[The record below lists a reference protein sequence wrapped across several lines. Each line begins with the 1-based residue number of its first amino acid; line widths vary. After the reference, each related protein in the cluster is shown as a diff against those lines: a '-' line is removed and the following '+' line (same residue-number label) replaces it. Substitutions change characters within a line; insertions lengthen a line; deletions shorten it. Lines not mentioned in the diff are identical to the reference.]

1 MIVSIPQSKV
11 GQKSTSPSVKR
22 ICIRLKVLGLVTSPS
37 KTMMITAQHAFRQA
51 INKDKAQQIDNDW
64 EIIQGTLL
72 LTKITTDDIYERFK
86 EHYTKHLKD
95 WTRNMLDPSKPT
107 GKANVLVEQTNK
119 LVDLRVIIFVVT
131 RCKLVTHTL

>member
-1 MIVSIPQSKV
+1 
-11 GQKSTSPSVKR
+11 
-22 ICIRLKVLGLVTSPS
+22 
-37 KTMMITAQHAFRQA
+37 MMITAQHAFRQA

-72 LTKITTDDIYERFK
+72 LAKITTDDIYERFK